1 MRSPNININ
10 SNCAS
15 AVFAVSVIITTYVAV
30 VWGAIDWLIEWL
42 ITCRSFTTGWRST
55 STCCRCA
62 CRTQTFVSR
71 PQSGARSSAG
81 ASARMKMVWQWLP
94 EMNFSPH
101 SHTLTRFV
109 AVDYE
114 PVINEVDV
122 PVVGK
127 DTCNDWLQENNVN
140 VTDTMICAG
149 LPEGGRDACQVKI
162 YFLFKLRA
170 F

>member
-1 MRSPNININ
+1 MIDRVINYLPQLHN
-10 SNCAS
+10 RVTFHEHLLPVCLPHANFRLKAAKWCT
-15 AVFAVSVIITTYVAV
+15 VIG
-30 VWGAIDWLIEWL
+30 WGKRKDEDGM
-42 ITCRSFTTGWRST
+42 TET
-55 STCCRCA
+55 
-62 CRTQTFVSR
+62 
-71 PQSGARSSAG
+71 
-81 ASARMKMVWQWLP
+81 LP
-94 EMNFSPH
+94 EMNFSPQ

-162 YFLFKLRA
+162 YFSFKLRA